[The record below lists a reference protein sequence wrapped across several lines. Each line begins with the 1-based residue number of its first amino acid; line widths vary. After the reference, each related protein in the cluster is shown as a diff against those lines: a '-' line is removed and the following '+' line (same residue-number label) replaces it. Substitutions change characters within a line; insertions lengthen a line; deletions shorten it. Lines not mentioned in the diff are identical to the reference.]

1 MTLSNVKKEESKK
14 IMHINVTYKNTS
26 TGSIIWDLS
35 RPKSGYESIVLFQ
48 HGDNEDEIAQ
58 KYENKF
64 QNILRRVLNKLLGNK
79 SSHARSGTKK
89 IVRKIK
95 KEKPDIIHLHTLHH
109 GILDYEYL
117 FKFLAQYN
125 KPVVYTMHDC
135 WLFTGGCYHY
145 TELGCEQ
152 YKNGCVNCEKNGY
165 NQLDCKRSQVEKNW
179 RIKRKLLTDI
189 SNIYFVGVS
198 EWLCGQVR
206 GSYLCQKKI
215 ICIPNSV
222 NQIFL
227 EADATDVSDNKNDKY
242 TIIGVA
248 SHWSEKKGLSRFFEL
263 AERLDKDKY
272 RIVLVGQ
279 KTLESIKIPEII
291 TMYGPTKDA
300 QELLQLYKQATVF
313 VNMSYEETF
322 GLVTVEAACVGL
334 PVVAFDSTAN
344 TEVINKV
351 GGYLIPTE
359 HIDMMVETV
368 KKICENKLTNRSSV
382 DEICDYYSSKRM
394 VEDYTKLYDRVL
406 VESNTVS

>member
-1 MTLSNVKKEESKK
+1 MTLSNVKKEETKK

-26 TGSIIWDLS
+26 TGSIIWDLT

-64 QNILRRVLNKLLGNK
+64 QNILRRALNKLFGNK

-135 WLFTGGCYHY
+135 WLFTGGCYYY

-198 EWLCGQVR
+198 EWLCGQVKD
-206 GSYLCQKKI
+206 SYLAKKEI
-215 ICIPNSV
+215 VCIPNGV
-222 NQIFL
+222 NRTFF
-227 EADATDVSDNKNDKY
+227 EADDISVSNSKNDVY

-248 SHWSEKKGLSRFFEL
+248 SHWSERKGLSRFFEL
-263 AERLDKDKY
+263 AQRLEREKY
-272 RIVLVGQ
+272 RIILVGQ
-279 KTLESIKIPEII
+279 KVPESIKIPEII

-322 GLVTVEAACVGL
+322 GLVTVEAACAGL

-344 TEVINKV
+344 TEVVNRV
-351 GGYLIPTE
+351 GGYLIQPG
-359 HIDMMVETV
+359 DMDIMIKTIEN
-368 KKICENKLTNRSSV
+368 ICENNLKNKTPIE
-382 DEICDYYSSKRM
+382 EIHGFFSKERM
-394 VEDYTKLYDRVL
+394 VRQYMELYN
-406 VESNTVS
+406 EIIKNN